1 MAGSGRPQLIPNTVA
16 LRHGLVTWPAAL
28 KIGAVGHSMLGNRLI
43 PNTCHIA
50 LGLKLVRPWLNT
62 EYIGIRR
69 PIVSRIGRQP
79 PAGFTP
85 RCL

>member
-28 KIGAVGHSMLGNRLI
+28 KIGAVGHSMPGNRLI

-50 LGLKLVRPWLNT
+50 LGL
-62 EYIGIRR
+62 
-69 PIVSRIGRQP
+69 
-79 PAGFTP
+79 
-85 RCL
+85 